1 MSHPPPPLH
10 FRTAVILG
18 CIAMLVGV
26 AGIFYFQRADESRR
40 DTPATDACVVLVH
53 GLPSVEGIRLRVRW
67 KDLRGGDQEETGK
80 PEGEAGRWI
89 FQRAPPGVPVTL
101 EVLEHAGGTKRT
113 LHAMPAVLSREGLF
127 QAWMPGDR

>member
-1 MSHPPPPLH
+1 MSHAPPPLH

-26 AGIFYFQRADESRR
+26 AGIFYFQRADESRE
-40 DTPATDACVVLVH
+40 DTHPSDACVVLVH
-53 GLPSVEGIRLRVRW
+53 GLASVEGIRLRVRW

-80 PEGEAGRWI
+80 PSAEAGRWT
-89 FQRAPPGVPVTL
+89 FRRAPPGVPVTL
-101 EVLEHAGGTKRT
+101 EVLEHIDGTKQT

-127 QAWMPGDR
+127 QLWMPGDR